1 MTTEEGELEAG
12 DDSESV
18 STEHVD
24 DTSLKISDSAVSCS
38 SVAAGTSVTIDQM
51 VRDFIIAK
59 AIGMNSCDRVSDSVK
74 AEQVTTKQ
82 QHHKKKKR
90 KKKKKKHKSQHKES
104 SSKHRHRRH
113 HRDRKSSDSSSK
125 SDSSDDDRHCTNDAE
140 VVTAEDKVTRSNHCT
155 KNEETAIGDDSL
167 TLTRKKGETV
177 NSDGTKEASQNVCS
191 KCHSS
196 ASDDQKTTAND
207 IVQCHCL
214 KSSKDVDTTDSKNE
228 AVLPVKRDDMPAK
241 LTANKSR
248 QECDRSDGAE
258 HTSALVDRS
267 VKETGQLMSVD
278 SQHSREST
286 RQSHKDSISSY
297 KHSAETRKL
306 IKQDNRHKDGVS
318 SKSRQHVDDKK
329 SSPSAERRHSS
340 RERRSSRDSSACR
353 KRSSFEG
360 VLEKQS
366 ALSDDVVFVKK
377 VPAHDKLKSSSCRE
391 VATHS
396 EKSNREQK
404 LSRENSQSVA
414 VVDGK
419 RSGSKRRY
427 DSGSSDEVI
436 SVPQSK
442 TKKNGRNTKESSVIS
457 VSDDDVDILS
467 DELAEKLHKRLTT
480 SIQKSKELQANMKNS
495 KPTASCDIELIEEE
509 DTNRSDAADTHSFAA
524 TTSECSEITLPND
537 SVTSHGEAANAAE
550 QSAAKSTASGLLG
563 KKTLKFGLKISES
576 SAAWISKG
584 IKSNHASGTKSPVC
598 CLFVL

>member
-12 DDSESV
+12 GDSESV

-38 SVAAGTSVTIDQM
+38 SVAAGASVTIDQM

-59 AIGMNSCDRVSDSVK
+59 AIGMNSGDRVSDSVK

-104 SSKHRHRRH
+104 SSKHHHRHH

-140 VVTAEDKVTRSNHCT
+140 VVMAEDKVTRSNHCT

-177 NSDGTKEASQNVCS
+177 NSDGTKEASQCVCS

-196 ASDDQKTTAND
+196 VSDDQKTTAND
-207 IVQCHCL
+207 TVQCHCL
-214 KSSKDVDTTDSKNE
+214 KSPKDVDTTDSKNE

-241 LTANKSR
+241 LTASKSR
-248 QECDRSDGAE
+248 QECDRSDRAE
-258 HTSALVDRS
+258 HTSAL
-267 VKETGQLMSVD
+267 VD

-329 SSPSAERRHSS
+329 SSPGAKRRHSS

-366 ALSDDVVFVKK
+366 VLSDDVVFVKK

-391 VATHS
+391 VATYS

-495 KPTASCDIELIEEE
+495 KPAASCDIELIEEE
-509 DTNRSDAADTHSFAA
+509 GTNRSDAADTHSFAA
-524 TTSECSEITLPND
+524 TTSECSEITLPNG